1 MHIKDVVAAFD
12 IILHQGQTGAIYNVG
27 SSEEFSVLEI
37 AEFVCMAFGVDAA
50 QAISFVLDRG

>member
-1 MHIKDVVAAFD
+1 MAAFD